1 MSSSNISILKVLSV
15 ESDRAIRQEIH
26 DLFVKIEDIDLAA
39 EVPSV
44 DDARSILPGSN
55 LDIALVDLAGEQTFD
70 LIKEIR
76 QSSKSM
82 RVVVVTAS
90 DSPED
95 IFSAMDAGADAY
107 VLKRNLNKALVSAVR
122 SVCLNTIWLD
132 PDMAAEVLAA
142 IESATTAKVGRVLP
156 TGLMTLPLMP
166 DEKDKLNE
174 LSQSDCK
181 DGVCMV
187 DASFLNKLRRFG
199 PSKENG

>member
-1 MSSSNISILKVLSV
+1 MSSSNISVLKVLSV

-26 DLFVKIEDIDLAA
+26 DLFVNIKDIDLAA

-90 DSPED
+90 DSPEE

-132 PDMAAEVLAA
+132 PDMAAEVLLVVLRA
-142 IESATTAKVGRVLP
+142 AKVHELRSLRAACHDRISE
-156 TGLMTLPLMP
+156 TGGNFLL
-166 DEKDKLNE
+166 
-174 LSQSDCK
+174 Q
-181 DGVCMV
+181 DGVQE
-187 DASFLNKLRRFG
+187 FLAANGEILRC
-199 PSKENG
+199 